1 MKFREGLLTGPP
13 GTGTSAAVDLLLS
26 KIEIFPSERR
36 TPLFLLPV
44 KASFKCLTVV
54 NLEAAPKYTSNKVVD
69 IMRRVKCKVYF
80 SIFQCQPR
88 QCAVLDWIQL
98 ISSASG
104 KDNISTSTRYFVLDQ
119 LVDLP
124 NLLIIIK

>member
-54 NLEAAPKYTSNKVVD
+54 NLEAAPKYTGNKVD
-69 IMRRVKCKVYF
+69 IMRRVKC
-80 SIFQCQPR
+80 I
-88 QCAVLDWIQL
+88 
-98 ISSASG
+98 SASFNASQG
-104 KDNISTSTRYFVLDQ
+104 SALYWTGYS
-119 LVDLP
+119 
-124 NLLIIIK
+124 